1 VPNRHPV
8 DQLADI
14 RAEIKVLKQR
24 EEALRSEVLA
34 NPEDLA
40 GDENEALLCQ
50 TRVERVDLDLM
61 KRELGLLFLRPFLR
75 EQVVTS
81 VRLKQTKK
89 TPKPRRAA
97 SR

>member
-24 EEALRSEVLA
+24 EETLRAEVLVA
-34 NPEDLA
+34 SPDDRV
-40 GDENEALLCQ
+40 GDEHEAMVCE
-50 TRVERVDLDLM
+50 TMVERVDLELM

-75 EQVVTS
+75 EQVVTT
-81 VRLKQTKK
+81 VRLKPKQTKN
-89 TPKPRRAA
+89 TPRTT
-97 SR
+97 